1 MPIVTVDFD
10 HTLAHEEVTAH
21 GAWLYISSG
30 TLAPIQKICDLVI
43 EKAQEGNQIDIV
55 TFREDNHIPE
65 VRAFVKR
72 LKLPITDI
80 YNTRGKS
87 KTPIL
92 KHLKS
97 TLHIDDNLSVVIS
110 AEKSGIAC
118 LLVNGN
124 GEYDNNSTAD
134 LFNQIKV
141 NY

>member
-1 MPIVTVDFD
+1 MPIITVDFD
-10 HTLAHEEVTAH
+10 HTLAHEQATAH

-30 TLAPIQKICDLVI
+30 TLVPIQKICDLVT
-43 EKAQEGNQIDIV
+43 EKAKEGNQIDIV
-55 TFREDNHIPE
+55 TFREDKDIAE

-72 LKLPITDI
+72 QKLPITNI
-80 YNTRGKS
+80 HNTDKKS

-110 AEKSGIAC
+110 AEKSGIPC
-118 LLVNGN
+118 ILVNGN

>member
-1 MPIVTVDFD
+1 MPIITVDFD
-10 HTLAHEEVTAH
+10 HTLAHEEATAH

-30 TLAPIQKICDLVI
+30 ALVPIQKICDLVI
-43 EKAQEGNQIDIV
+43 EKAKEGNQIDIV
-55 TFREDNHIPE
+55 TFREDKDIAE

-72 LKLPITDI
+72 QKLPITDI
-80 YNTRGKS
+80 YNTDS
-87 KTPIL
+87 KPKTHIL

-97 TLHIDDNLSVVIS
+97 TLHIDDSLAVVVS
-110 AEKSGIAC
+110 AEQAGIPC

>member
-1 MPIVTVDFD
+1 MPIITVDFD
-10 HTLAHEEVTAH
+10 HTLAHEKATAH

-30 TLAPIQKICDLVI
+30 TLVAIQKICDLVI
-43 EKAQEGNQIDIV
+43 EKAKEGYQIDIV
-55 TFREDNHIPE
+55 TFRDDKDISE
-65 VRAFVKR
+65 VRTFVNR
-72 LKLPITDI
+72 QKLPITNI
-80 YNTRGKS
+80 YNTDKKS
-87 KTPIL
+87 KTPVL

-97 TLHIDDNLSVVIS
+97 TLHIDDSLQVVIS
-110 AEKSGIAC
+110 AEKAGIPC